1 MAFGAHRAAALRKY
15 QKEDILPFEAPPASP
30 HMDELQLEIVN
41 PEQRHEIASGEE
53 IMSLNNRGGDRAL
66 PCTQGLRCC
75 TQCLGVHGAFWWVD
89 DDVSLYN

>member
-15 QKEDILPFEAPPASP
+15 QKEDILPFEALLASP
-30 HMDELQLEIVN
+30 YMDELQLEIVN

-75 TQCLGVHGAFWWVD
+75 TQCLGVHGAF
-89 DDVSLYN
+89 

>member
-15 QKEDILPFEAPPASP
+15 QKEDILPFEAPPASL

-75 TQCLGVHGAFWWVD
+75 TQCLGVHGAF
-89 DDVSLYN
+89 